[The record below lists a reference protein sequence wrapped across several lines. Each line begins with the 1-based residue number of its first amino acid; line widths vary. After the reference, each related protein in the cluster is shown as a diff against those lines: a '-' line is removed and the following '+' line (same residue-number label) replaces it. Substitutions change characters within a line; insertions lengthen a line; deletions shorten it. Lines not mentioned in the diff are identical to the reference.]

1 VRRSPGK
8 DVQELH
14 DFAVS
19 LVERLNSKY
28 AQDNYQPV
36 VWLERSV
43 PLYEKI
49 ALYSVADVAVV
60 AATRDGMNL
69 VPYEYIVSR
78 QGQPVSPV
86 LSLCRAVHI
95 PSCASPR
102 AAISWGCVSTALIA
116 LVGCPAPTIRSAV
129 LRRESMAA
137 LCPSLRQRS
146 PSIWRPVWEGGRAIF
161 PAADCT

>member
-1 VRRSPGK
+1 M
-8 DVQELH
+8 QELH

-19 LVERLNSKY
+19 LVERINRKY
-28 AQDNYQPV
+28 SSESYQPV

-78 QGQPVSPV
+78 QGQPVRGRNSHLV
-86 LSLCRAVHI
+86 SASVHGLK
-95 PSCASPR
+95 CF
-102 AAISWGCVSTALIA
+102 
-116 LVGCPAPTIRSAV
+116 
-129 LRRESMAA
+129 AA
-137 LCPSLRQRS
+137 LGSMLSGEGMLDCNMPLEC
-146 PSIWRPVWEGGRAIF
+146 SILSG
-161 PAADCT
+161 

>member
-1 VRRSPGK
+1 MLAHVRRSPGK

-19 LVERLNSKY
+19 LVERINGKY
-28 AQDNYQPV
+28 GTATYQPV

-78 QGQPVSPV
+78 QGQPV
-86 LSLCRAVHI
+86 
-95 PSCASPR
+95 R
-102 AAISWGCVSTALIA
+102 AAHLLS
-116 LVGCPAPTIRSAV
+116 
-129 LRRESMAA
+129 
-137 LCPSLRQRS
+137 
-146 PSIWRPVWEGGRAIF
+146 
-161 PAADCT
+161 

>member
-1 VRRSPGK
+1 MHIVMFGNCRSPGK

-19 LVERLNSKY
+19 LVERINSKY
-28 AQDNYQPV
+28 TQDSYQPV

-49 ALYSVADVAVV
+49 ALYSIADVAVV

-78 QGQPVSPV
+78 QGQPV
-86 LSLCRAVHI
+86 
-95 PSCASPR
+95 
-102 AAISWGCVSTALIA
+102 GCGSQLLNITEHA
-116 LVGCPAPTIRSAV
+116 TH
-129 LRRESMAA
+129 
-137 LCPSLRQRS
+137 
-146 PSIWRPVWEGGRAIF
+146 SIIF
-161 PAADCT
+161 L

>member
-1 VRRSPGK
+1 MCRSPGK

-19 LVERLNSKY
+19 LVERINKKY
-28 AQDNYQPV
+28 GTESYQPV

-78 QGQPVSPV
+78 QGQPV
-86 LSLCRAVHI
+86 
-95 PSCASPR
+95 
-102 AAISWGCVSTALIA
+102 G
-116 LVGCPAPTIRSAV
+116 PT
-129 LRRESMAA
+129 
-137 LCPSLRQRS
+137 P
-146 PSIWRPVWEGGRAIF
+146 IF
-161 PAADCT
+161 HANKP

>member
-1 VRRSPGK
+1 MTGGSIAALRSPGK

-19 LVERLNSKY
+19 VVERINKKY
-28 AQDNYQPV
+28 GAEGYQPV

-43 PLYEKI
+43 PLYERI

-78 QGQPVSPV
+78 QGQPVHFLTSVPQHT
-86 LSLCRAVHI
+86 LL
-95 PSCASPR
+95 
-102 AAISWGCVSTALIA
+102 TAL
-116 LVGCPAPTIRSAV
+116 LHDHHSEGCPYCLQQAV
-129 LRRESMAA
+129 N
-137 LCPSLRQRS
+137 
-146 PSIWRPVWEGGRAIF
+146 
-161 PAADCT
+161 